1 MSIIPPIVDFLFV
14 NAVWTGTDRDACRA
28 ETAGHRVG
36 ACWAFVIDKI
46 NYFTYGSYTI
56 SERWRVNIFFLML
69 AVGVAWLLWLRA
81 PRRDLGAVYFFWLF
95 PTFSYI
101 FLTGGNMDLGGASGS
116 DSSPSRFFSHAPSR
130 VWRTC

>member
-1 MSIIPPIVDFLFV
+1 M
-14 NAVWTGTDRDACRA
+14 
-28 ETAGHRVG
+28 
-36 ACWAFVIDKI
+36 IDKI

-56 SERWRVNIFFLML
+56 SERWRVNIFFVML
-69 AVGVAWLLWLRA
+69 AVGVAWLLWLKA

-116 DSSPSRFFSHAPSR
+116 DSSPSRFCSCAFAGMAYLLKVSVKSGLAIGGGIVASSALR
-130 VWRTC
+130 WR